1 MGVEHMSEE
10 RPTDP
15 ARELA
20 ETIVDKLIAEGL
32 VGEQKRTEVAAKL
45 ASGTANAEDW
55 GLWSE
60 LALADANR
68 EQGGRNGNGP
78 AEGEA

>member
-1 MGVEHMSEE
+1 
-10 RPTDP
+10 
-15 ARELA
+15 
-20 ETIVDKLIAEGL
+20 
-32 VGEQKRTEVAAKL
+32 VGEQKRTEVTAKL

>member
-1 MGVEHMSEE
+1 MCEE
-10 RPTDP
+10 TPADP
-15 ARELA
+15 ARALA

-32 VGEQKRTEVAAKL
+32 VAGQKRTEITAKV
-45 ASGTANAEDW
+45 ASGTAKAEDW

-60 LALADANR
+60 LAAADVNR
-68 EQGGRNGNGP
+68 EQGGPNGNDP